1 MNNAPI
7 GIFDSGIGGITIF
20 KSIQK
25 LLPKENI
32 IYFSDNLNSPY
43 GNKNKKEIQILS
55 LKNSEW
61 LLNKGCKIIVVACN
75 TATTNCIS
83 MLRKSFKTPFIGVE
97 PAIKPAATNTRTGN
111 IGVLATKGTLNSNL
125 FEITS
130 NDYCS
135 KINIIEKNGDGL
147 VDMIENGILNGTEI
161 EKLLLKFLSP
171 MIKSNIDHL
180 VLGCTHY
187 PLINDSI
194 EKILPNNVKILESG
208 EAVAKQTKKIII
220 DKNLVGN
227 NKNPTYNFYCNGGDN
242 SLKKILAPDVT
253 KDFLPHKTKIFLK
266 LVSLIN
272 FFISS
277 VELIIYFINNFLIL
291 IRSVGLGSFL
301 ILLLETLTSKK
312 FKLFPFKKF

>member
-194 EKILPNNVKILESG
+194 EKILPNNVKIFNKLDFLTY
-208 EAVAKQTKKIII
+208 KQVFISKYSTMAYDFISQKIPFYVLH
-220 DKNLVGN
+220 KNALD
-227 NKNPTYNFYCNGGDN
+227 YNCPKF
-242 SLKKILAPDVT
+242 LKK
-253 KDFLPHKTKIFLK
+253 KMYKLK
-266 LVSLIN
+266 
-272 FFISS
+272 
-277 VELIIYFINNFLIL
+277 
-291 IRSVGLGSFL
+291 
-301 ILLLETLTSKK
+301 
-312 FKLFPFKKF
+312 

>member
-7 GIFDSGIGGITIF
+7 GIFDSGIGGVTIF
-20 KSIQK
+20 KSIKK
-25 LLPKENI
+25 LLPKENFL
-32 IYFSDNLNSPY
+32 YFSDNLNSPY
-43 GNKNKKEIQILS
+43 GNKSKKEIQILS

-83 MLRKSFKTPFIGVE
+83 MLRESFKTPFIGVE

-220 DKNLVGN
+220 DNNLAGN
-227 NKNPTYNFYCNGGDN
+227 NKNPTYNFYCNGRDN
-242 SLKKILAPDVT
+242 SLKKILT
-253 KDFLPHKTKIFLK
+253 
-266 LVSLIN
+266 
-272 FFISS
+272 
-277 VELIIYFINNFLIL
+277 NNFKINT
-291 IRSVGLGSFL
+291 I
-301 ILLLETLTSKK
+301 
-312 FKLFPFKKF
+312 